1 MKQVMKRGMAAG
13 LLVLAMLMAVG
24 TAAQA
29 CRVEDEPGGWRH
41 ADRDVSKYLSHA
53 DTARRDFRPA
63 AWQDD
68 EDWKQPGRFWSFG
81 RPERMHR
88 SLFDRPMFGWVPFD
102 AFGAGWKDIF
112 KDWDLDQLLDRIE
125 ESPAVVFFGG
135 FMRPMFVALVFP
147 IGDGNG
153 GGPIDPPPNGTPTP
167 VPAAALL
174 LATGLAGLGAL
185 RLKQRRAQG

>member
-1 MKQVMKRGMAAG
+1 MKQLMKRGMAAG
-13 LLVLAMLMAVG
+13 LLVLAVLMALG

-29 CRVEDEPGGWRH
+29 CRVEDEPGGWRRGDRDLFGH
-41 ADRDVSKYLSHA
+41 AFLADRMQ
-53 DTARRDFRPA
+53 RGFRPA
-63 AWQDD
+63 DGEDD
-68 EDWKQPGRFWSFG
+68 EDWKRPGRFWNFG

-102 AFGAGWKDIF
+102 SFGTGWKDRL
-112 KDWDLDQLLDRIE
+112 KDWNLDQILDRIDE
-125 ESPAVVFFGG
+125 NPAVVFFGG

-147 IGDGNG
+147 LGDGNG
-153 GGPIDPPPNGTPTP
+153 GGSIEPPPNGTPTP